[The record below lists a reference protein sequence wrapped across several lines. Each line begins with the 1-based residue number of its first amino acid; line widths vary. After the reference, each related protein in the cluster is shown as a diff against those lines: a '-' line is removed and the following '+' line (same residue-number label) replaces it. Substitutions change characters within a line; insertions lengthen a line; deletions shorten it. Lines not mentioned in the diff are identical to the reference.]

1 MAFADRESAL
11 NLKPN
16 KHHIMK
22 KYIVLILAAAAW
34 MTTACSTTH
43 CHSASPHLSGDWKM
57 GGPYNIGMPCL
68 ILQADNYLT
77 FVNEKGDKCRGV
89 LKNQTEVI
97 ALDWEGGLT
106 GVLTNH
112 ATRINWRN
120 GTWWVR
126 E

>member
-1 MAFADRESAL
+1 MRDFYIRRQITHQT
-11 NLKPN
+11 KT
-16 KHHIMK
+16 KHTMK
-22 KYIVLILAAAAW
+22 KFIALILAAISLI
-34 MTTACSTTH
+34 TTSCSTTH
-43 CHSASPHLSGDWKM
+43 CSSAPPHLAGDWKM

-89 LKNQTEVI
+89 LQNQTEVI

-106 GVLTNH
+106 GILTNN

-126 E
+126 

>member
-1 MAFADRESAL
+1 
-11 NLKPN
+11 
-16 KHHIMK
+16 
-22 KYIVLILAAAAW
+22 
-34 MTTACSTTH
+34 
-43 CHSASPHLSGDWKM
+43 M